1 MMDWENVQEAQYRQT
16 HDLRDMHRGQTYT
29 GNRDE
34 AINSNLTKTY

>member
-1 MMDWENVQEAQYRQT
+1 MMHWENVQRT
-16 HDLRDMHRGQTYT
+16 HNLRDMHRGQTYT